1 MHYSTSIIVIV
12 GSTLAEVENDDN
24 TKISQFSNQHT
35 SMHYS
40 IHYFDY
46 SYVLCVVEN
55 VLPLY
60 PQGRVTTI
68 RGSRLILI

>member
-1 MHYSTSIIVIV
+1 MYYSTSIIVIV
-12 GSTLAEVENDDN
+12 GSTLSEVENDDN
-24 TKISQFSNQHT
+24 YKISQFSNHHT
-35 SMHYS
+35 SMYYS

-60 PQGRVTTI
+60 PRGQESLQGEVQ
-68 RGSRLILI
+68 G